1 MKLTIILEK
10 GEKVIWGR
18 IDDIPNFLPTTFGQN
33 TQEITDNLKM
43 LITDHYIHEKN
54 PFFDNIVVDTIE
66 FDYAYDVSAFFAEF
80 DAVKINSIAKK
91 AGLNQGLVRQYVAS
105 IKHPSK
111 QQVEKIQKA
120 VHELGKQLIE
130 VQLC

>member
-10 GEKVIWGR
+10 GEQIIWGR
-18 IDDIPNFLPTTFGQN
+18 IDSIPNFLPTTFGQN
-33 TQEITDNLKM
+33 IQEITNNLKL
-43 LITDHYIHEKN
+43 LIADHYTHEKN
-54 PFFDNIVVDTIE
+54 PFFHHIAVDEIE

-91 AGLNQGLVRQYVAS
+91 AGLNQGLVRQYVAG

-111 QQVEKIQKA
+111 QQVEKIQTA